1 MKSVTAKMII
11 VFICTLIFSCKKNTD
26 DPLPVPE
33 PPVQAKKIKIKYEI
47 ISAADPFYS
56 YGNNKIMFTG
66 TDNGF
71 YSFDTLAN
79 KTWVKEITLTQQKAT
94 TLSLYAD
101 IVLKG
106 ENPVVTGNIYVDDVL
121 KATAV
126 GTLPYFNTDH
136 TQMKVDVKYTQ

>member
-1 MKSVTAKMII
+1 MMII
-11 VFICTLIFSCKKNTD
+11 VLICTLAFSCKKNSN

-33 PPVQAKKIKIKYEI
+33 PPVPAKKIKVKYEI
-47 ISAADPFYS
+47 ISVADPFYS
-56 YGNNKIMFTG
+56 YGNNKIMYTG

-79 KTWVKEITLTQQKAT
+79 KTWKKEITFTQQKAV

-121 KATAV
+121 KATAL